1 MKNIHWYLIGIIYLG
16 FFLWYTNLSGPLTKT
31 EIEKYLS
38 EINISADGLMSDIH
52 AEADYRAHLIVE
64 LAKRAVA
71 KSIAR

>member
-38 EINISADGLMSDIH
+38 NNSNDFDNLELFTKFLENDDG
-52 AEADYRAHLIVE
+52 
-64 LAKRAVA
+64 
-71 KSIAR
+71 KSFYMVN